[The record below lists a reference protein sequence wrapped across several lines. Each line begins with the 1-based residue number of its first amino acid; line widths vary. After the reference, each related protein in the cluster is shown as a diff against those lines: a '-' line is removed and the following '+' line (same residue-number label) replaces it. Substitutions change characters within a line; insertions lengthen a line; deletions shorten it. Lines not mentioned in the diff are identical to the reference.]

1 MIEDVQRFK
10 KSFLIHP
17 RAKFSSLEVRWVH
30 LSFEGRAQ
38 GLFVLGEKLLCNMLP
53 ILADWMLPMHLQHMT
68 NPELAVKLC
77 SRDTCT
83 SGSVWN
89 AGIPTCM
96 GIPTLLISA
105 KGIASLRSDPLGP
118 SNCTE
123 QSESLV

>member
-1 MIEDVQRFK
+1 M
-10 KSFLIHP
+10 
-17 RAKFSSLEVRWVH
+17 
-30 LSFEGRAQ
+30 
-38 GLFVLGEKLLCNMLP
+38 LGEKLLP